1 MANERTG
8 RYLQAMR
15 LLLGTAWVG
24 ITWAIGYVV
33 APTLFTHLERTQAG
47 TLAGHMFRVE
57 ALVSLVVGVVLL
69 FLFARAAELEPGQRK
84 GGLWLVALMLGATL
98 IGYYGLQPFMAE
110 LRAAV
115 APGGVMEP
123 DAARRFGML
132 HGASSLFYLF
142 KSLAGIWLVL
152 RLR

>member
-1 MANERTG
+1 MERTG
-8 RYLQAMR
+8 RYLQALR
-15 LLLGTAWVG
+15 LLIGTAWVG
-24 ITWAIGYVV
+24 ITWAIGYVA
-33 APTLFTHLERTQAG
+33 APTLFAHLERAQAG
-47 TLAGHMFRVE
+47 GMAAHMFRVE
-57 ALVSLVVGVVLL
+57 AMVSLAAGAALL
-69 FLFARAAELEPGQRK
+69 FLFARAADLEPGHRK

-98 IGYYGLQPFMAE
+98 IGYYGLQPFMAD

-123 DAARRFGML
+123 EAARRFGML